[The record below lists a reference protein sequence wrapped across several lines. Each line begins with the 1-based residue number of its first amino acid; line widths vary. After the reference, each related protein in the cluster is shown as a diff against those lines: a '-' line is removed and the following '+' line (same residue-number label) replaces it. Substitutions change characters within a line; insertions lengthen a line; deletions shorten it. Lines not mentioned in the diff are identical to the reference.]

1 MMRTA
6 IAPGQVYRVEYRGSA
21 GFAVMTPNLMQG
33 GALLMPKKDQPKC
46 FPTASDSVRHA
57 ALCVVSPQTKSAS
70 YKLAFDD
77 PEFLLR
83 DELRAVRL
91 QLEIM
96 KPEIIQQ
103 EQGINATVVIFG
115 GARIPDPETAA
126 KRLQEIEMQAKRE
139 PLSDMASLR
148 VSRARRVMA
157 KANYYEEAREL
168 ARLITASCINDD
180 DCDLVVAT
188 GGGPGIMEAANR
200 GAHEAGGKSIG
211 LNIVLPHE
219 QAPNEYIT
227 PELCFQFHYF
237 AMRKMHFLMRA
248 SALVAFPGGYGTMDE
263 LFETL
268 TLIQTRKIKPLP
280 VILFGREF
288 WNKAI
293 DFDFL
298 VHEGVIAP
306 EDKDLFYVLE
316 KAQDAW
322 QIIREFYDQH
332 KVNTA
337 P

>member
-1 MMRTA
+1 
-6 IAPGQVYRVEYRGSA
+6 
-21 GFAVMTPNLMQG
+21 
-33 GALLMPKKDQPKC
+33 MPKKSSPKC
-46 FPTASDSVRHA
+46 FPSAQDDVRDA
-57 ALCVVSPQTKSAS
+57 ALCVVSSQTKSAS

-77 PEFLLR
+77 QQFILR

-103 EQGINATVVIFG
+103 ELGINSTVVIFG
-115 GARIPDPETAA
+115 GSRVPDPETAA
-126 KRLQEIEMQAKRE
+126 KRVQEEELLAQRE
-139 PLSDMASLR
+139 PLSEVATLR
-148 VSRARRVMA
+148 VNIAKRVLD
-157 KANYYEEAREL
+157 KSNYYEKAREL
-168 ARLITASCINDD
+168 ARLITESCLQDD
-180 DCDLVVAT
+180 DCDLVVTT

-200 GAHEAGGKSIG
+200 GAFEAGGKSIG

-288 WNKAI
+288 WNRSI
-293 DFDFL
+293 DFNFL

-306 EDKDLFYVLE
+306 EDKNLFHLVE
-316 KAQDAW
+316 EAPEAW
-322 QIIREFYDQH
+322 KIISEFYYETKNQRQLS
-332 KVNTA
+332 
-337 P
+337 

>member
-1 MMRTA
+1 M
-6 IAPGQVYRVEYRGSA
+6 P
-21 GFAVMTPNLMQG
+21 
-33 GALLMPKKDQPKC
+33 PKKTTKC
-46 FPTASDSVRHA
+46 FPSASDSVKDA
-57 ALCVVSPQTKSAS
+57 ALCVVSAQTESES

-103 EQGINATVVIFG
+103 ELGVNATVVIFG
-115 GARIPDPETAA
+115 GARIPKPETAA
-126 KRLQEIEMQAKRE
+126 KRLQEEEIQAKRE
-139 PLSDMASLR
+139 PLSEMATLR
-148 VSRARRVMA
+148 VSCARRVLD
-157 KANYYEEAREL
+157 KSHYYEEAREL
-168 ARLITASCINDD
+168 ARLITESCLHND
-180 DCDLVVAT
+180 DCDLVVST

-200 GAHEAGGKSIG
+200 GAYEAGGKSIG

-248 SALVAFPGGYGTMDE
+248 RALVAFPGGFGTMDE

-268 TLIQTRKIKPLP
+268 TLIQTKKIKQLP
-280 VILFGREF
+280 VILFGQEF
-288 WNKAI
+288 WNMAI

-298 VHEGVIAP
+298 VREGVIAP
-306 EDKDLFYVLE
+306 EDKSLFHMVE
-316 KAQDAW
+316 KAEEAW
-322 QIIREFYDQH
+322 EIISASHYESKNETQ
-332 KVNTA
+332 A
-337 P
+337 

>member
-1 MMRTA
+1 M
-6 IAPGQVYRVEYRGSA
+6 S
-21 GFAVMTPNLMQG
+21 
-33 GALLMPKKDQPKC
+33 KKDPSKC
-46 FPTASDSVRHA
+46 FPSASDSVKDA
-57 ALCVVSPQTKSAS
+57 ALCIVSPQTKSES
-70 YKLAFDD
+70 YRLAFDD
-77 PEFLLR
+77 PQFLLR

-103 EQGINATVVIFG
+103 EHGVNATVVMFG
-115 GARIPDPETAA
+115 GSRIPDPKTAA
-126 KRLQEIEMQAKRE
+126 KRLQEEEMQAQRE
-139 PLSDMASLR
+139 PLSDQAALR
-148 VSRARRVMA
+148 VSCAQRVLD
-157 KANYYEEAREL
+157 KSNYYEEAREL
-168 ARLITASCINDD
+168 ARLVTESCISDD
-180 DCDLVVAT
+180 DCDLIVST

-200 GAHEAGGKSIG
+200 GAYEAGGKSIG

-248 SALVAFPGGYGTMDE
+248 RALVAFPGGFGTMDE

-280 VILFGREF
+280 VILFGMEF
-288 WNKAI
+288 WSRAI

-306 EDKDLFYVLE
+306 EDKNLFYEVE
-316 KAQDAW
+316 KAADAW
-322 QIIREFYDQH
+322 KIIRKFYYES
-332 KVNTA
+332 KKENSS
-337 P
+337 

>member
-1 MMRTA
+1 MRKNDPT
-6 IAPGQVYRVEYRGSA
+6 
-21 GFAVMTPNLMQG
+21 
-33 GALLMPKKDQPKC
+33 KC
-46 FPTASDSVRHA
+46 FPSASDSIKHA
-57 ALCVVSPQTKSAS
+57 ALCVVSPQTKSES

-77 PEFLLR
+77 PQFLLR
-83 DELRAVRL
+83 DEMRGVRL

-96 KPEIIQQ
+96 KPELIQQ
-103 EQGINATVVIFG
+103 EHGINATVVIFG
-115 GARIPDPETAA
+115 GTRIPDPGTAA
-126 KRLQEIEMQAKRE
+126 KRLQEEEMQASRE
-139 PLSDMASLR
+139 PLSEMASLR
-148 VSRARRVMA
+148 VSCA
-157 KANYYEEAREL
+157 KSVLDKSHFYEEAREL
-168 ARLITASCINDD
+168 ARLITENCLSDD
-180 DCDLVVAT
+180 DCDLVVST

-219 QAPNEYIT
+219 QAPNQYIT

-248 SALVAFPGGYGTMDE
+248 RALVAFPGGFGTMDE

-268 TLIQTRKIKPLP
+268 TLIQTRKIKALP
-280 VILFGREF
+280 VILFGAEF

-306 EDKDLFYVLE
+306 QDKNLFYTVE
-316 KAQDAW
+316 KAQQAW
-322 QIIREFYDQH
+322 EIIRAFYYES
-332 KVNTA
+332 KNEML